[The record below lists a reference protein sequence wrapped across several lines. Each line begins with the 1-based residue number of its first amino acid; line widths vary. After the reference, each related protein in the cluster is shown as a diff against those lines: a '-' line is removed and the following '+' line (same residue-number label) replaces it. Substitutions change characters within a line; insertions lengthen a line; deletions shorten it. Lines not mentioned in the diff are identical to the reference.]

1 MSASLVNVEFL
12 YSDLKRETRI
22 EGMTDVKFSE
32 RGAELAQKQCSQAA
46 VLCVWVHRIAVL
58 RAAPLRQEGAAPALV
73 PHLNIGLLLLQGF
86 KPRQM
91 SAAEA
96 AAGDEARICSMR

>member
-12 YSDLKRETRI
+12 YSDLKRETKI
-22 EGMTDVKFSE
+22 EGMTDMKFSE

-58 RAAPLRQEGAAPALV
+58 RAAPLRWKEQHLHWSLISTLVCFFSRALSQGRCQQRKQRQEMKHEYVA
-73 PHLNIGLLLLQGF
+73 
-86 KPRQM
+86 
-91 SAAEA
+91 
-96 AAGDEARICSMR
+96 